1 MLNKD
6 KLYAVGMMAARQAR
20 ARAKENG
27 VAANEVINMAV
38 LLKEWV
44 TGAYKIGDVVSYQG
58 YPYKC
63 IQAHDS
69 TGNDGWYPSAVP
81 ALFAPYHGTD
91 AAHALPYVAPT
102 HAGDAYQAGEWM
114 IWTDGVKYK
123 CLQNACV
130 YAPDVLASAW
140 EAETTK

>member
-1 MLNKD
+1 MRKD

-20 ARAKENG
+20 AKAKEDG
-27 VAANEVINMAV
+27 VAANEVIDMAV
-38 LLKEWV
+38 LLKEWAM
-44 TGAYKIGDVVSYQG
+44 GAYEIGDVVVYEG

-91 AAHALPYVAPT
+91 ATHALPYVAPT
-102 HAGDAYQAGEWM
+102 SAGDAYQTGEWM

-123 CLQNACV
+123 CLQDACV
-130 YAPDVLASAW
+130 YAPDALASAW
-140 EAETTK
+140 EAEA

>member
-20 ARAKENG
+20 ARAKEDG
-27 VAANEVINMAV
+27 VAANEVIDMAV

-69 TGNDGWYPSAVP
+69 TGNDGWYPTAVP

-91 AAHALPYVAPT
+91 AKHALPYVAPT
-102 HAGDAYQAGEWM
+102 HAGDAYQTGEWM

-130 YAPDVLASAW
+130 HAPDVLASAW
-140 EAETTK
+140 EAEA

>member
-20 ARAKENG
+20 ARAKEND
-27 VAANEVINMAV
+27 VAVNEVIDMDV

-44 TGAYKIGDVVSYQG
+44 TGAYEIGDVVVYQG

-91 AAHALPYVAPT
+91 ADHALPYVAPT

-140 EAETTK
+140 EAKV

>member
-6 KLYAVGMMAARQAR
+6 KLYAVGVMAARQAR
-20 ARAKENG
+20 TRAKESD
-27 VAANEVINMAV
+27 VVANEVIDVAA
-38 LLKEWV
+38 LLKEWTIGKYEV
-44 TGAYKIGDVVSYQG
+44 GDVIVYQG

-69 TGNDGWYPSAVP
+69 TGNDGWYPPAVP

-91 AAHALPYVAPT
+91 AVHALPYVAPT
-102 HAGDAYQAGEWM
+102 HAGDAYQTGEWM

-123 CLQNACV
+123 CLQDACV
-130 YAPDVLASAW
+130 YDPGTLPSAW
-140 EAETTK
+140 KAETTV

>member
-20 ARAKENG
+20 ARAKEDG
-27 VAANEVINMAV
+27 VAANEVIDYAV

-44 TGAYKIGDVVSYQG
+44 TGAYKIGDVVAYQG
-58 YPYKC
+58 SPYKC

-102 HAGDAYQAGEWM
+102 HAGDAYQTGEWM

-123 CLQNACV
+123 CLQDACV

-140 EAETTK
+140 EAEA

>member
-20 ARAKENG
+20 ARAKEND
-27 VAANEVINMAV
+27 VAANEVIDYAV

-91 AAHALPYVAPT
+91 AKHALPYVAPT
-102 HAGDAYQAGEWM
+102 HAGDAYQTGEWM

-130 YAPDVLASAW
+130 HAPDVLASAW
-140 EAETTK
+140 EAEA

>member
-20 ARAKENG
+20 ARAKEND
-27 VAANEVINMAV
+27 VAANEVIDYTV

-44 TGAYKIGDVVSYQG
+44 TGAYEIGDVVAYQG
-58 YPYKC
+58 HPYKC

-91 AAHALPYVAPT
+91 DAHALPYVAPT
-102 HAGDAYQAGEWM
+102 HAGDAYQTGEWM

-130 YAPDVLASAW
+130 YDPSVLPSAW
-140 EAETTK
+140 EAETTA

>member
-1 MLNKD
+1 MRKD

-20 ARAKENG
+20 AKAKEDG
-27 VAANEVINMAV
+27 VAANEVIDMAV
-38 LLKEWV
+38 LLKEWAM
-44 TGAYKIGDVVSYQG
+44 GAYEIGDIVVYEG

-69 TGNDGWYPSAVP
+69 TGNGGWYPSAVP

-102 HAGDAYQAGEWM
+102 SAGDAYQTGEWM

-123 CLQNACV
+123 CLQDACV

-140 EAETTK
+140 EAEA

>member
-20 ARAKENG
+20 ARVKEND
-27 VAANEVINMAV
+27 VAANEVIDMAV

-58 YPYKC
+58 DPYKC

-91 AAHALPYVAPT
+91 AKHALPYVAPT
-102 HAGDAYQAGEWM
+102 HAGDAYQTGEWM

-123 CLQNACV
+123 CLQDACV
-130 YAPDVLASAW
+130 YAPDVLPSAW
-140 EAETTK
+140 EAEA

>member
-20 ARAKENG
+20 ARAKENN
-27 VAANEVINMAV
+27 VAANEVIDYAV

-44 TGAYKIGDVVSYQG
+44 TGAYKIGDVVVYQG

-69 TGNDGWYPSAVP
+69 TGNDSWYPSAVP

-91 AAHALPYVAPT
+91 ATHALPYAAPT
-102 HAGDAYQAGEWM
+102 HAGDAYQTGEWM

-130 YAPDVLASAW
+130 YDPSVLPSAW
-140 EAETTK
+140 EAETTA

>member
-20 ARAKENG
+20 ARAKEDG
-27 VAANEVINMAV
+27 VAANEVIDMAV

-69 TGNDGWYPSAVP
+69 TGNDGWYPTAVP

-91 AAHALPYVAPT
+91 AKHALPYVAPT
-102 HAGDAYQAGEWM
+102 HAGDAYQTGEWM

-130 YAPDVLASAW
+130 HAPDVLASAW
-140 EAETTK
+140 EAETTA

>member
-20 ARAKENG
+20 ARAKEND
-27 VAANEVINMAV
+27 VAANEVIDMAV

-69 TGNDGWYPSAVP
+69 TGNDSWYPTAVP

-91 AAHALPYVAPT
+91 AKHALPYVAPT
-102 HAGDAYQAGEWM
+102 HAGDAYQTGEWM

-123 CLQNACV
+123 CLQDACV
-130 YAPDVLASAW
+130 HAPDVLASAW
-140 EAETTK
+140 EAEV

>member
-20 ARAKENG
+20 ARAKEND
-27 VAANEVINMAV
+27 VAANEVIDYAA

-44 TGAYKIGDVVSYQG
+44 TGAYKIGDVVAYQG

-91 AAHALPYVAPT
+91 ATHALPYVAPT
-102 HAGDAYQAGEWM
+102 HAGDAYQTGEWM

>member
-1 MLNKD
+1 MRKD

-20 ARAKENG
+20 AKAKEDG
-27 VAANEVINMAV
+27 VAANEVIDMAV
-38 LLKEWV
+38 LLKEWAM
-44 TGAYKIGDVVSYQG
+44 GAYEIGDVVVYEG

-63 IQAHDS
+63 IQTHDS

-91 AAHALPYVAPT
+91 ATHALPYVAPT
-102 HAGDAYQAGEWM
+102 SAGDAYQTGEWM

-123 CLQNACV
+123 CLQDACV
-130 YAPDVLASAW
+130 YAPDALASAW
-140 EAETTK
+140 EAEV

>member
-20 ARAKENG
+20 ARAKEND
-27 VAANEVINMAV
+27 VAANEVIDMAV

-81 ALFAPYHGTD
+81 ALFAPYHGAD
-91 AAHALPYVAPT
+91 ATHALPYSAPT
-102 HAGDAYQAGEWM
+102 HAGDAYQTGEWM

-140 EAETTK
+140 EAEA

>member
-20 ARAKENG
+20 ARAKEND
-27 VAANEVINMAV
+27 VAANEVIDMAV

-44 TGAYKIGDVVSYQG
+44 TGAYKVGDVISYQG

-81 ALFAPYHGTD
+81 AMFAPYHGTD
-91 AAHALPYVAPT
+91 ADHALPYVAPT
-102 HAGDAYQAGEWM
+102 HAGDAYNAGEWM
-114 IWTDGVKYK
+114 IWTDSKKYK
-123 CLQNACV
+123 CLQDACI
-130 YAPDVLASAW
+130 YDPETLASAW
-140 EAETTK
+140 EVEE